1 MILALETTGTLGHFA
16 FSAAPQALGTV
27 GPQGLVEKLFPALKE
42 ELARLGKKPSDLTA
56 ISVALGPGSFTGL
69 RVGLSTAKSLAWA
82 LAIPLYG
89 YTLPDLC
96 AEILNRREGPGP
108 TRILL
113 DARRQG
119 VYTAFYNSA
128 PLHGRPVPVGSVAD
142 VSLEH
147 WPELFETK
155 SEAIMGDGGAPIR
168 QGGILPPN
176 LVSQIPAPN
185 SFYPV
190 SPLELTTTLLTW
202 AREDLLNAAPGMK
215 PFAAEPLYV
224 REGVATLPILN
235 EGPIQN

>member
-16 FSAAPQALGTV
+16 FSASPQNLGTV

-42 ELARLGKKPSDLTA
+42 ELGRLGKKPSDLTA

-82 LAIPLYG
+82 LHVPLYG

-96 AEILNRREGPGP
+96 AAVLNRREGPGP

-119 VYTAFYNSA
+119 VYTALYDGG
-128 PLHGRPVPVGSVAD
+128 PLHARPVPSGAVAD

-147 WPELFETK
+147 WSELFEIK
-155 SEAIMGDGGAPIR
+155 PEGIQGDGGAPIR
-168 QGGILPPN
+168 HGGILPPN

-185 SFYPV
+185 IFYPV
-190 SPLELTTTLLTW
+190 SPSELTNALLAW
-202 AREDLLNAAPGMK
+202 AREDLENALPGLE

-224 REGVATLPILN
+224 REGVTTQP
-235 EGPIQN
+235 PVH